1 MTANWF
7 ATVAIFTWPIVAII
21 LYRTRSF
28 SEATL
33 WTILGGLLV
42 LPSNISIKLEMIPA
56 FDKNSIPNLCAL
68 TGCIALASRQ
78 RTVKPGFGVA
88 EILAVAAIVGPVF
101 TSISNHDTLVYGPTV
116 LPGVGYYDGISAL
129 LSQLLFLLPFFIARR
144 FLQKSSDTEAIMRVL
159 VIAGLLYSVLMLFE
173 IRMSPVLS
181 SWVYGYFPSGFG
193 SEMRYGGF
201 RPVVFMKNGLTA
213 AFFMMTAFLAA
224 VAFWRLKTSII
235 RSFPPAGVSAYLSVV
250 IILCKSAGALIY
262 AGCIGF
268 FVGWSKPKLQVRIAV
283 VIATI
288 GIFYPVLRMTNNF
301 PTSVLLETAMTFSQ
315 ERAESLKVRFD
326 QEQQLLAHASQRF
339 LFGWGRY
346 GRNRL
351 YEENYGKDI
360 SITDGA
366 WIQILGQFGIV
377 GFLAQFGLLALP
389 VFRGMSAL
397 RFTSSARDRVFLA
410 ALTLIVALNLIEQI
424 PNSSMSSWNWL
435 LAGALLGRAEYL
447 KAVANSPTKSFGTRS
462 FGEHPARVGE

>member
-7 ATVAIFTWPIVAII
+7 ATIAFFAWPIVATI
-21 LYRTRSF
+21 LYRTKSF

-33 WTILGGLLV
+33 WTILGGLLL
-42 LPSNISIKLEMIPA
+42 LPSNVSIKLEMIPA
-56 FDKNSIPNLCAL
+56 FDKNSLPNLCAL
-68 TGCIALASRQ
+68 AGCIALASRQ
-78 RTVKPGFGVA
+78 RAVKSGFGVA
-88 EILAVAAIVGPVF
+88 EILAIAAIIGPVF
-101 TSISNHDTLVYGPTV
+101 TSINNRDTLVYGPTII
-116 LPGVGYYDGISAL
+116 PGVGYYDGISAL

-144 FLQKSSDTEAIMRVL
+144 FLQKSSDTESIMRVL
-159 VIAGLLYSVLMLFE
+159 VIAGLLYSTLMLFE

-181 SWVYGYFPSGFG
+181 NWVYGYFPSGFV

-224 VAFWRLKTSII
+224 VVFWRLKSGVV
-235 RSFPPAGVSAYLSVV
+235 RLFPPAGVSAYLAVV

-268 FVGWSKPKLQVRIAV
+268 FVRWSSPKTQVRIAV
-283 VIATI
+283 VITTI
-288 GIFYPVLRMTNNF
+288 GIFYPLLRITDNF
-301 PTSVLLETAMTFSQ
+301 PTSALLDTAMVFSQ

-326 QEQQLLAHASQRF
+326 QEQQLLAHASQRL

-366 WIQILGQFGIV
+366 WIQIFGQFGVV

-389 VFRGMSAL
+389 VFRAMSAL
-397 RFTSSARDRVFLA
+397 KYTSSARDRVFLA
-410 ALTLIVALNLIEQI
+410 ALALIVALNLIEQI

-447 KAVANSPTKSFGTRS
+447 KAVASSPRKSFGAANIGKHS
-462 FGEHPARVGE
+462 LGAGE